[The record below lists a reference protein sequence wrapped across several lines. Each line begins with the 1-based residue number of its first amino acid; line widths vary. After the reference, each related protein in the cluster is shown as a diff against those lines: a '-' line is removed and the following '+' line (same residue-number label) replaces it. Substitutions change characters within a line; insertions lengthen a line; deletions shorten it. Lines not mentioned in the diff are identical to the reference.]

1 MNFLGQITEIFSCW
15 IDTVAAAINAM
26 FDRFGSQRHVQLI
39 EGEHD
44 SFTFHLADITKNS
57 RLQDYRV
64 SIDNGSIVGSLP
76 PDWATTLNGSR
87 TELMLRPSRFLFRP
101 LELPKRAGEFL
112 DGIVRSQIDRLT
124 PWTANEAVY
133 SWTPPVDMT
142 NDRIGLTIA
151 ATARAIVE
159 PYLHAITGLGAASIV
174 VSTRPQDGGA
184 NLAPI
189 RVFEQRARS
198 AVDVG
203 RIRRFLVA
211 VFVLSG
217 LSATISIGV
226 STIAAD
232 SLDTEQQELA
242 RKITAR
248 RTAMRIGQDPTGGS
262 AQRQLERR
270 KQTTPSSVIV
280 LEALSGLLPDHTYV
294 TEFRVEGEKLQI
306 VGITRDAPSLIQLIE
321 QSPHFARATFFAP
334 TTQSAGD
341 SSERFHIEARIKPV
355 FEFGT

>member
-1 MNFLGQITEIFSCW
+1 MNFLRQITELFACW

-26 FDRFGSQRHVQLI
+26 FDRFGSQRQVQLI

-44 SFTFHLADITKNS
+44 TFTFHLADMTKNS
-57 RLQDYRV
+57 RLPDYRV
-64 SIDNGSIVGSLP
+64 GIDNGAIIGGLP
-76 PDWATTLNGSR
+76 ADWAAALNGSR

-124 PWTANEAVY
+124 PWTANEAIY
-133 SWTPPVDMT
+133 SWTAPVPMS

-151 ATARAIVE
+151 ATARAIVQ
-159 PYLHAITGLGAASIV
+159 PYLQAITDLGAASIV
-174 VSTRPQDGGA
+174 VSTLPQNDGTG
-184 NLAPI
+184 LAPI

-211 VFVLSG
+211 LFVLSG
-217 LSATISIGV
+217 LSAAISIGV
-226 STIAAD
+226 AAIVAD
-232 SLDTEQQELA
+232 SLETEQQDLA

-294 TEFRVEGEKLQI
+294 TEFRVEGDKLQI

-334 TTQSAGD
+334 TTQSPGD
-341 SSERFHIEARIKPV
+341 PGERFHIEARIKPV
-355 FEFGT
+355 FELGT